1 MKKKIFI
8 STGEV
13 SGDLHGSL
21 LAKELFEESRKQS
34 IDLEIYGLGGEK
46 MKKSGV
52 KIIKDTTPISAIG
65 IWEAVPL
72 VLPMIKIQKKFLNA
86 LISESPNCLILIDY
100 MGPNISIGRKLK
112 KKKINMPIF
121 YYIAPQEWAW
131 SCLLYTSPSP
141 RD

>member
-52 KIIKDTTPISAIG
+52 KIIKDTTSIS
-65 IWEAVPL
+65 L
-72 VLPMIKIQKKFLNA
+72 S
-86 LISESPNCLILIDY
+86 LIHI
-100 MGPNISIGRKLK
+100 
-112 KKKINMPIF
+112 
-121 YYIAPQEWAW
+121 
-131 SCLLYTSPSP
+131 
-141 RD
+141 

>member
-21 LAKELFEESRKQS
+21 LAKELFDEGRKQAV
-34 IDLEIYGLGGEK
+34 DLEIYGLGGEK
-46 MKKSGV
+46 MREAGV
-52 KIIKDTTPISAIG
+52 QIIKDTTPISAIG

-72 VLPMIKIQKKFLNA
+72 VLPMMKIQKKFLKA
-86 LISESPNCLILIDY
+86 LITKSPDCLILIDY

-112 KKKINMPIF
+112 KKKN
-121 YYIAPQEWAW
+121 
-131 SCLLYTSPSP
+131 
-141 RD
+141 

>member
-34 IDLEIYGLGGEK
+34 IDLEIYGLGGEQ
-46 MKKSGV
+46 MKRSGV
-52 KIIKDTTPISAIG
+52 RIIKDTTPISAIG

-72 VLPMIKIQKKFLNA
+72 VLPMIKIQKKF
-86 LISESPNCLILIDY
+86 
-100 MGPNISIGRKLK
+100 
-112 KKKINMPIF
+112 F
-121 YYIAPQEWAW
+121 
-131 SCLLYTSPSP
+131 
-141 RD
+141 

>member
-46 MKKSGV
+46 MKRSGV

-86 LISESPNCLILIDY
+86 LIAKSPDCLILIDY
-100 MGPNISIGRKLK
+100 MGPNISIGR
-112 KKKINMPIF
+112 
-121 YYIAPQEWAW
+121 E
-131 SCLLYTSPSP
+131 
-141 RD
+141 